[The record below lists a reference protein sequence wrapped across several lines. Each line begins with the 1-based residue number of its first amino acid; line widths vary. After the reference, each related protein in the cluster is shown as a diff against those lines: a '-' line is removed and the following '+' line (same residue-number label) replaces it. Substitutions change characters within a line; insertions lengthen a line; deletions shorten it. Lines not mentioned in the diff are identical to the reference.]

1 MKPYL
6 ILLFFIVLAIPLQA
20 QDQIPSYS
28 FEQLEERIRV
38 EAKKQAV
45 VVNFW
50 ATWCAPCI
58 KELPH
63 FESLQSEYDQS
74 KVKVLLVSL
83 DMEKERAVKYAQKKQ
98 LKSDIAYLDEVDF
111 NQWIDKISPDWSGAI
126 PATLMLSPDGKKSF
140 YEGEFSKEELYQ
152 SVNDFLQKTD

>member
-6 ILLFFIVLAIPLQA
+6 LVFLLSVLSIPLKA

-28 FEQLEERIRV
+28 FEQLEERIRT
-38 EAKKQAV
+38 EAQNQPIV
-45 VVNFW
+45 INFW

-63 FESLQSEYDQS
+63 FEGLQSEYDPS
-74 KVKVLLVSL
+74 EVKVLLVSL

-111 NQWIDKISPDWSGAI
+111 NQWINKISPDWSGAI